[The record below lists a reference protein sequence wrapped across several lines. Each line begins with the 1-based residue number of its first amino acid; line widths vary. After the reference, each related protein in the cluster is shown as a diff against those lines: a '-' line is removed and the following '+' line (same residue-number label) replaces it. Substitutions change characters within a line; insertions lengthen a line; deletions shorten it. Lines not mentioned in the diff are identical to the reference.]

1 MKDPAGSGSGSGFW
15 NMLRSGGVPS
25 AVASVFRGQSAQQM
39 AFIRSLSREQRRP
52 EALITPLAELETIVF
67 DLETTGFNCQKG
79 DEILSFGAVKM
90 KGSQVLESETFY
102 TLVNP
107 RVEIPPHITD
117 LTGITPEMVEEAPPL
132 IEALHDFMAFIGHSV
147 LVAHASAHDK
157 AFLNTALW
165 KTSKSHLNHRVIDT
179 MMIARLLSPFRNNY
193 GLDELLMEEGIE
205 IKQRHHALGDSLM
218 TAKLWGG
225 YLDRVKENQISTLSD
240 LYARLGNT

>member
-1 MKDPAGSGSGSGFW
+1 MKEPAGSRSGFW

-25 AVASVFRGQSAQQM
+25 AVASVFGGQSAHQM

-52 EALITPLAELETIVF
+52 EALITPLTELETVVF

-90 KGSQVLESETFY
+90 KGDRVLENETFY

-107 RVEIPPHITD
+107 RMDIPPHITD
-117 LTGITPEMVEEAPPL
+117 LTGITGEMVEEAPSL
-132 IEALHDFMAFIGHSV
+132 IEALHDFMTFIGHSV

-165 KTSKSHLNHRVIDT
+165 KTSKAHLNHRVIDT
-179 MMIARLLSPFRNNY
+179 MMIARLLNPSRSGY
-193 GLDELLMEEGIE
+193 GLDELLEEEGIE
-205 IKQRHHALGDSLM
+205 IKKRHHALGDSLM
-218 TAKLWGG
+218 TARLWGG
-225 YLDRVKENQISTLSD
+225 YMNRVRDNQISTLGD
-240 LYARLGNT
+240 LYARLSHT

>member
-1 MKDPAGSGSGSGFW
+1 MKEPAGSRSGFW

-25 AVASVFRGQSAQQM
+25 AVASVFGGQSAHQM

-52 EALITPLAELETIVF
+52 EALITPLTELETVVF

-90 KGSQVLESETFY
+90 KGDRVLENETFY

-107 RVEIPPHITD
+107 RMDIPPHITD
-117 LTGITPEMVEEAPPL
+117 LTGITGEMVEEAPSL
-132 IEALHDFMAFIGHSV
+132 IEALHDFMTFIGHSV

-165 KTSKSHLNHRVIDT
+165 KTSKAHLNHRVIDT
-179 MMIARLLSPFRNNY
+179 MMIARLLNPSRPGY
-193 GLDELLMEEGIE
+193 GLDELLEEEGIE
-205 IKQRHHALGDSLM
+205 IKERHHALGDSLM
-218 TAKLWGG
+218 TARLWGG
-225 YLDRVKENQISTLSD
+225 YMNRVRDNQISTLGD
-240 LYARLGNT
+240 LYARLSHT

>member
-1 MKDPAGSGSGSGFW
+1 MKEPAGSRSGFW

-25 AVASVFRGQSAQQM
+25 AVASVFGGQSAHQM

-52 EALITPLAELETIVF
+52 EALITPLTELETVVF

-90 KGSQVLESETFY
+90 RGDQVLERETFY

-107 RVEIPPHITD
+107 RIEIPPHITD
-117 LTGITPEMVEEAPPL
+117 LTGITPEMVEQAPSL
-132 IEALHDFMAFIGHSV
+132 IEALHGFMAFIGHSV

-165 KTSKSHLNHRVIDT
+165 KTSKAHLTHRVIDT
-179 MMIARLLSPFRNNY
+179 MMIARLLNPARGGY
-193 GLDELLMEEGIE
+193 GLDELLQEEGIE
-205 IKQRHHALGDSLM
+205 IKERHHALGDSLM

-225 YLDRVKENQISTLSD
+225 YMNRVREEQISTLGD
-240 LYARLGNT
+240 LYARLSNA

>member
-1 MKDPAGSGSGSGFW
+1 MKEPAGSRSGFW

-25 AVASVFRGQSAQQM
+25 AVASVFGGPSAHQM

-52 EALITPLAELETIVF
+52 EALITPLNELETVVF

-90 KGSQVLESETFY
+90 KGEQVLEDETFY

-107 RVEIPPHITD
+107 RIDIPSHITD
-117 LTGITPEMVEEAPPL
+117 LTGITPAMVADAPPL

-165 KTSKSHLNHRVIDT
+165 RTSKVRLTHRVIDT
-179 MMIARLLSPFRNNY
+179 MMIAKLLHPSRQGY
-193 GLDELLMEEGIE
+193 GLDELLQEEGIQ
-205 IKQRHHALGDSLM
+205 IVGRHHALEDSLM
-218 TAKLWGG
+218 TAKLWAG
-225 YLDRVKENQISTLSD
+225 YMNRVRENEISTLGD
-240 LYARLGNT
+240 LYAHLGST